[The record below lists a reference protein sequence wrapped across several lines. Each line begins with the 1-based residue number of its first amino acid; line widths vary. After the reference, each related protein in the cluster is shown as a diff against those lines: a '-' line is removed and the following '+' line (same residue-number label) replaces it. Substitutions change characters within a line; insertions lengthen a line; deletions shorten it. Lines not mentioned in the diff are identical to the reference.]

1 MMPITP
7 RQVLFLEKSPVNST
21 AFCQSSFYSLS
32 VPEAFY
38 LLIYQLKSSCQ
49 RRGNNNVLMK
59 QHICIEVKGLHQ
71 SNTFFTLFQLRHAGC
86 EAASCGP
93 GGLRR
98 LWEVEKQ
105 VQLYVQETVFTFLS
119 YK

>member
-1 MMPITP
+1 MCITP

-21 AFCQSSFYSLS
+21 AFCQGNFYSLS

-49 RRGNNNVLMK
+49 RGGSNNVLVK
-59 QHICIEVKGLHQ
+59 KHTCIEVKGLYQ
-71 SNTFFTLFQLRHAGC
+71 SNTFFTLFQLRHEEH

-98 LWEVEKQ
+98 FWELEKQ
-105 VQLYVQETVFTFLS
+105 VQLYVQKTIFTFLS
-119 YK
+119 

>member
-1 MMPITP
+1 MPITP
-7 RQVLFLEKSPVNST
+7 RQVLFLEKSPVNSS
-21 AFCQSSFYSLS
+21 AFCQSNFYSPS

-49 RRGNNNVLMK
+49 RGGKNNVLVK
-59 QHICIEVKGLHQ
+59 QHICIEVRGLYQ
-71 SNTFFTLFQLRHAGC
+71 SNTIYYSHYSDSNNADH

-98 LWEVEKQ
+98 LWELEKQ
-105 VQLYVQETVFTFLS
+105 IQLYVQKTVFTFLS
-119 YK
+119 

>member
-1 MMPITP
+1 MPITP
-7 RQVLFLEKSPVNST
+7 RQVLFSEKSPVNST
-21 AFCQSSFYSLS
+21 TFCQSNFCFLS

-38 LLIYQLKSSCQ
+38 LLIYQLKSSSQ
-49 RRGNNNVLMK
+49 RGGNNNVLMR
-59 QHICIEVKGLHQ
+59 QHTCIEVKSLYQ
-71 SNTFFTLFQLRHAGC
+71 SNTFLTLFQLRHADC

-105 VQLYVQETVFTFLS
+105 VQLYVQKRVFTFLS
-119 YK
+119 